1 MRQFAHPQLTYATSS
16 VLVVLVLVGGLI
28 AYKAAASLEVLQSA
42 ARTGAFHSHHPLV
55 LGEFTGATG
64 LLTRSA
70 SYLAIIWPALLFGI
84 LISGA
89 VRTLVSPRWLAE
101 RFGHGGSFCA
111 HVAAGTAGVPLM
123 LCSCCVAPIFT
134 TVYERCRR
142 LGHSLGVMLA
152 APSLNPA
159 ALALT
164 FMFFAPRVAWARLM
178 LALAAVFV
186 GTAFTTRIVEPSL
199 VGSTPRPGAVADEGD
214 FLVAAFLRSCLH
226 VTARTLPLIVVGIVA
241 AMAIADFVPLAT
253 VGSPLATGLAVALAA
268 FIAVPIAL
276 PTFFEVPLALTLLG
290 AGAPAGAAVAV
301 LFAGPAVNLPSL
313 LTIAHA
319 TSWKV
324 SVTVAA
330 MIWTLAVIGG
340 LLAG

>member
-1 MRQFAHPQLTYATSS
+1 MGF
-16 VLVVLVLVGGLI
+16 
-28 AYKAAASLEVLQSA
+28 
-42 ARTGAFHSHHPLV
+42 
-55 LGEFTGATG
+55 
-64 LLTRSA
+64 LTRSG

-89 VRTLVSPRWLAE
+89 VRTLVSPQWLAE
-101 RFGHGGSFCA
+101 RFGSGGSFRA
-111 HVAAGTAGVPLM
+111 HIAAGAAGAPLM
-123 LCSCCVAPIFT
+123 LCSCCVAPIFSA
-134 TVYERCRR
+134 VYERCRR
-142 LGHSLGVMLA
+142 LGPSLGVMLA

-178 LALAAVFV
+178 LALAVVFV
-186 GTAFTTRIVEPSL
+186 GAMFTARIVEPSL
-199 VGSTPRPGAVADEGD
+199 VGSTPRAGPVADPGD
-214 FLVAAFLRSCLH
+214 SLAVAFLRSCFH
-226 VTARTLPLIVVGIVA
+226 VTARTLPLIAVGIVT
-241 AMAIADFVPLAT
+241 AMAIADFIPIPT
-253 VGSPLATGLAVALAA
+253 VGSPLATGLTVALAA
-268 FIAVPIAL
+268 SIAVPIAL

-324 SVTVAA
+324 SVTVAGV
-330 MIWTLAVIGG
+330 IWTLAVIGG
-340 LLAG
+340 FLTG